1 MVHYLVLE
9 CVVHDFDCV
18 TTPINGMYCN
28 MLGLAPLLF
37 IPLLTVCFI
46 VHNAGIAL
54 IRTRTGPT
62 GPDQTGNQTEVNKN
76 VNHLPCPSRSFGSGH
91 YLE

>member
-18 TTPINGMYCN
+18 TTPINRMYCT

-37 IPLLTVCFI
+37 VPLFTVCFKYKMQEWPS
-46 VHNAGIAL
+46 L
-54 IRTRTGPT
+54 KP
-62 GPDQTGNQTEVNKN
+62 GPDRK
-76 VNHLPCPSRSFGSGH
+76 SDRS
-91 YLE
+91 EQER